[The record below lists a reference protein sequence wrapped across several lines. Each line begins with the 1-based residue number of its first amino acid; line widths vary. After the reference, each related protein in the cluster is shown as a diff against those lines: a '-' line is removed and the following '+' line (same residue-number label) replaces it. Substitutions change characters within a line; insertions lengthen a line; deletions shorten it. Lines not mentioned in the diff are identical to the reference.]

1 MQTAVHMFLEQLTWS
16 ASQAGDKNLV
26 SQIPSNFSLMTGCLS
41 YSETQS
47 KKHVPLLM
55 YLLLLLLHTVLMTDM
70 TLEDL
75 KRWHFLKSSIFFFLP
90 FEEQAAS
97 LGYCKQLLKEEN

>member
-1 MQTAVHMFLEQLTWS
+1 
-16 ASQAGDKNLV
+16 
-26 SQIPSNFSLMTGCLS
+26 
-41 YSETQS
+41 
-47 KKHVPLLM
+47 
-55 YLLLLLLHTVLMTDM
+55 MTDM